1 MDEREKW
8 DHEMSMAVAELLVVG
23 GMEVV
28 LTTAPSGSS
37 AWVSSAGAAARG
49 SSAFGSVGG
58 ACSDSAFQFVLRVRG
73 KRCNT

>member
-1 MDEREKW
+1 
-8 DHEMSMAVAELLVVG
+8 MSMAVARVG
-23 GMEVV
+23 GVAGGGWEEVV

-49 SSAFGSVGG
+49 SSAFGSAGG